1 MIPRLLLAL
10 VLLVCLLALGLL
22 GGAGYPLDEAVV
34 RSFVIWRGS
43 NPNGTSATILLT
55 QLGGAP
61 FLLAAAAAATGW
73 LLLRRQRSRALAL
86 VATVTG
92 GRLLIEILKIAVS
105 RPRPAIDNHPVAVF
119 SQSFPSGHAGNSMM
133 TYGALALFLLP
144 ERWRAAGLAAAVV
157 LSALIG
163 ATRPILGVHWPTD
176 VLGGWTLGALWLLLC
191 WSVWRS
197 VAGEQQHPVVG
208 RH

>member
-10 VLLVCLLALGLL
+10 ALLVCIVLLGLI
-22 GGAGYPLDEAVV
+22 GGAGSPFDETIVRGFVV
-34 RSFVIWRGS
+34 WRSS
-43 NPNGTSATILLT
+43 NPTGTSATVLLT

-61 FLLAAAAAATGW
+61 VLLALAAAAAAW
-73 LLLRRQRSRALAL
+73 LLVRRERRRALAL
-86 VATVTG
+86 VATVIG
-92 GRLLIEILKIAVS
+92 GRLLIELIKLAVS
-105 RPRPAIDNHPVAVF
+105 RPRPSIDAHPVTVF

-133 TYGALALFLLP
+133 TYCALALFALP
-144 ERWRAAGLAAAVV
+144 ERWRAAGLAAAAM
-157 LSALIG
+157 LSAAIG
-163 ATRPILGVHWPTD
+163 ATRPVLGVHWPTD

-191 WSVWRS
+191 WTVWCS